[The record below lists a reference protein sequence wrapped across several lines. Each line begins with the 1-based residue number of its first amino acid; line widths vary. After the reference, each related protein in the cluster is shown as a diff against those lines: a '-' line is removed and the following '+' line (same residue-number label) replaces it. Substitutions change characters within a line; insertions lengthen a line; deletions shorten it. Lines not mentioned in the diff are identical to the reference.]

1 MYFFANVT
9 DVPLTVQLSV
19 YAVLCNIYLR
29 MRDSIDVDLLKRMF
43 SQQKYVVCRVAQE
56 AHVAGAG
63 AGAGVPGWWEIVG
76 LDSPTYS

>member
-1 MYFFANVT
+1 MY
-9 DVPLTVQLSV
+9 
-19 YAVLCNIYLR
+19 IYLR

-63 AGAGVPGWWEIVG
+63 VPRLVG
-76 LDSPTYS
+76 DCRFR